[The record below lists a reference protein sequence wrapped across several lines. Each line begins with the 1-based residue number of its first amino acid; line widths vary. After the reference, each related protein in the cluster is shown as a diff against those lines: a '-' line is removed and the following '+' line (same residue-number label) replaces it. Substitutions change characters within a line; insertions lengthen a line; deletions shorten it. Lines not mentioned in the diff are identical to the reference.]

1 MSMSRKDFIA
11 VGASALA
18 WSALGGAAAQT
29 GDSPELAA
37 AKAWFRGADMGLMA
51 HWGVYSMLYNEW
63 NGKCSAHPYS
73 EWVQNAMKIPRAD
86 YEKLATAF
94 NPVFFDPLEWMK
106 RARDAGMT
114 YVVLTSKHHDGF
126 ALFRSKVSKFNVVDA
141 TPYKKDIVEQLAEAC
156 RKTGM
161 KMGLYYSQDVDW
173 HEKNGGG
180 RFTVNR
186 WSPEKGR
193 AMGND
198 WDWPQD
204 KSDYNFDEY
213 FEGKSLPQVEE
224 ILTQYG
230 DICLLWFDM
239 AIATMKPG
247 HSQKLMDLVR
257 RLQPGCLINGRIGH
271 GLGDYFTPGDNEVPK
286 ETRDARTYEVCG
298 TMNDSWGFQPKDLK
312 YRTNEQI
319 RAIHEQCRKMHAN
332 YLLNFG
338 PDPLGRMPAKAIEI
352 LEGLKG

>member
-1 MSMSRKDFIA
+1 MTRKEFIA
-11 VGASALA
+11 GSAAFAAVGVRPALA
-18 WSALGGAAAQT
+18 

-37 AKAWFRGADMGLMA
+37 AKKWFKSADMGLMA
-51 HWGVYSMLYNEW
+51 HWGIYSALYNEW
-63 NGKCSAHPYS
+63 KGVCSPHPYS
-73 EWVQNAMKIPRAD
+73 EWVQNAMKIPMAD
-86 YEKLATAF
+86 YRKLASSF
-94 NPVFFDPLEWMK
+94 NPVFFDPLDWMK

-126 ALFRSKVSKFNVVDA
+126 ALFRSKVSDFNIVDA
-141 TPYKKDIVEQLAEAC
+141 TPYKKDIVGELAEAC

-161 KMGLYYSQDVDW
+161 KMGLYYSQDLDW
-173 HEKNGGG
+173 HERNGGG
-180 RFTVNR
+180 RFTVNP

-193 AMGND
+193 MMGND
-198 WDWPQD
+198 WDFPRD
-204 KSDYNFDEY
+204 ESDYDFDAY

-239 AIATMKPG
+239 AVATMKPR
-247 HSQKLMDLVR
+247 HSQKLQDLVR
-257 RLQPGCLINGRIGH
+257 KLQPGCLISGRIGN

-286 ETRDARTYEVCG
+286 KAEGLLTYEVCG
-298 TMNDSWGFQPKDLK
+298 TMNESWGFQPKDLK

-352 LEGLKG
+352 LAGL

>member
-11 VGASALA
+11 GGASALA

-141 TPYKKDIVEQLAEAC
+141 TPYRKDIVEQLAEAC

-271 GLGDYFTPGDNEVPK
+271 GLGDYFTPGDNEVPE

-319 RAIHEQCRKMHAN
+319 RAIHAQCRKMHAN